1 MFKRMLCGLV
11 LTFMCASANTQ
22 AQRSPILRDV
32 KAVQVNPTVVA
43 NPDKVK
49 ADFAPVLL
57 RDALRSALQK
67 AEIDTPGVAPI
78 RAHLVLDEFTS
89 GNTAKRF
96 VVGFGTGRSTVD
108 ARLVFQSEDGKE
120 LANSRIRVRGNLAWG
135 AYQGAE
141 RQRSQAVNSFDE
153 RLMEEIAR
161 LR

>member
-1 MFKRMLCGLV
+1 MFKRVVCGLV
-11 LTFMCASANTQ
+11 LAFASASATAE

-49 ADFAPVLL
+49 ADYAPVLL
-57 RDALRSALQK
+57 QDALRNALRT
-67 AEIDTPGVAPI
+67 ANIETPNVAPI

-96 VVGFGTGRSTVD
+96 VVGFGAGRSTVD
-108 ARLVFQSEDGKE
+108 ARLVFQDEDGKE
-120 LANSRIRVRGNLAWG
+120 LASTRIRVRGNLAWG
-135 AYQGAE
+135 AYQGAD

-153 RLMEEIAR
+153 RLAEEIAR
-161 LR
+161 LQ